1 MRESI
6 TTLPTEI
13 IEEIMSYISYSDIN
27 ALAQT
32 SKRLC
37 QVASPRLHSVIPLLA
52 SQKIRK
58 YIQRLADDPQ
68 RATQTLEIHLPQ
80 LLPREER
87 LKPSPWRFDSV
98 SGFLTTSLERVV
110 PLPFFPVETYL
121 DLGHTF
127 KDAIQNMTRL
137 RTLTVHSRQ
146 RGEIWDNNIV
156 MPSLRELFVY
166 PDAES
171 PYLWHW
177 TMRQHN
183 LITLRNCWHGGHISS
198 WWSPFPPAC
207 DSTAFPNLQ
216 TLITDPAGV
225 VELLPKSAVSDL
237 AIHGLPHLYP
247 FQLINLHPADDIP
260 QYLHKIGRSNKR
272 TPLRRITLSGP
283 LDRSCYVLQVLQFL
297 DSLPPHVRLFSAPE
311 DGQSEQALVSPS
323 T

>member
-6 TTLPTEI
+6 TTLPTEVIDEI
-13 IEEIMSYISYSDIN
+13 ISYISYRDIN

-32 SKRLC
+32 SKRLW
-37 QVASPRLHSVIPLLA
+37 QVASPRLHSVIPILA

-98 SGFLTTSLERVV
+98 SGFLTSSLHRVV
-110 PLPFFPVETYL
+110 PLPFFPVETYPE
-121 DLGHTF
+121 LGRIF
-127 KDAIQNMTRL
+127 RDALQNMTHL

-146 RGEIWDNNIV
+146 HGEIWNNHVV
-156 MPSLRELFVY
+156 MPSLREIIVY
-166 PDAES
+166 PDAQS

-177 TMRQHN
+177 TMRQYN
-183 LITLRNCWHGGHISS
+183 LTTLRNCWYGDQMSS

-207 DSTAFPNLQ
+207 DSAAFPDLR
-216 TLITDPAGV
+216 TLITDPVGV
-225 VELLPKSAVSDL
+225 AELLPKSTVSDL
-237 AIHGLPHLYP
+237 AIYGLPDQP
-247 FQLINLHPADDIP
+247 MGLHPADNIP
-260 QYLHKIGRSNKR
+260 AYLHEISCSNKR
-272 TPLRRITLSGP
+272 TPLRRITLLGP
-283 LDRSCYVLQVLQFL
+283 LDRSCYILQVLQSL

-311 DGQSEQALVSPS
+311 YGQSMDLVSPS